1 MRILLVTRGS
11 QGDVLPYLA
20 VASELVRR
28 GHDVTVN
35 LPQIFEETIKPY
47 GLKYVLQQ
55 FDDIGGM
62 IDNASRQSRKFGPF
76 LTWMRDVIDKQFEQL
91 VPLMEGNDLLVS
103 TNSEFSAPSIAEYHK
118 KPLIRTAYAPF
129 LPGKKIPPAT
139 FPFPKPGKIITPGL
153 LWKLMNRMSNYM
165 VKGTINTNRVK
176 LGLPPIKNFG
186 YHAGENSY
194 NYLMFS
200 GYLGDTDPDWIFKWA
215 VGGYCFNDT
224 FTYNEIAYQEM
235 MAYVKQDNRPLLF
248 FTLGSC
254 NSKDGNKFC
263 QSLVRTCKK
272 HNYRLIVGSGW
283 AKTGIELLPDEHLF
297 LMKDPIPHHLIFPH
311 CDGVIHHGGCGT
323 THSVARAGKPQI
335 ITPLIIDQPYWAYRL
350 SQLGL
355 GPEALKISKA
365 TEEEI
370 ERKVCDLMSNVDYK
384 QNAVRLGELIRKEE
398 GVKNM
403 CDYIERFKA
412 EV

>member
-20 VASELVRR
+20 VASELARR

-47 GLKYVLQQ
+47 RLKYVLQQ

-91 VPLMEGNDLLVS
+91 MPLMEENDLLVS
-103 TNSEFSAPSIAEYHK
+103 TNSEFSAPSIAEYYK

-263 QSLVRTCKK
+263 QSLVRICKK
-272 HNYRLIVGSGW
+272 HNYRLIAGSGW
-283 AKTGIELLPDEHLF
+283 AKTGIELLPDKHLF
-297 LMKDPIPHHLIFPH
+297 LMKDPIPHQMIFPH

-355 GPEALKISKA
+355 GPGGLKISKA

-384 QNAVRLGELIRKEE
+384 QNAVRLSELIRKEE

-403 CDYIERFKA
+403 CDYIERFKG

>member
-20 VASELVRR
+20 VASELARR

-62 IDNASRQSRKFGPF
+62 IDHASRQSRKFGPF

-91 VPLMEGNDLLVS
+91 MPLMEDHDLLVS
-103 TNSEFSAPSIAEYHK
+103 TNSEFSAASIAEYHK

-165 VKGTINTNRVK
+165 VRGTINTNRAK
-176 LGLPPIKNFG
+176 YGLPPIRNFG

-200 GYLGDTDPDWIFKWA
+200 VFLGDTDPDWTFKWA
-215 VGGYCFNDT
+215 AGGYCFNDT
-224 FTYNEIAYQEM
+224 FTYNETAYQEM

-297 LMKDPIPHHLIFPH
+297 LMKDPVPHYMIFPH

-350 SQLGL
+350 SQQGL

-370 ERKVCDLMSNVDYK
+370 ERKVCDLLSNADYK
-384 QNAVRLGELIRKEE
+384 QNALRLGELIRKEE

-403 CDYIERFKA
+403 CDYIEQFKVKA
-412 EV
+412 